1 MEHSE
6 WALDI
11 GCGFQFTLVDFGNS
25 TNIFSISAMLISSNG
40 MNDREVED
48 MDGVRSD
55 TIQCIIAFIGED
67 EDIVLVSIPA
77 Q

>member
-1 MEHSE
+1 M
-6 WALDI
+6 
-11 GCGFQFTLVDFGNS
+11 DFGNS

-40 MNDREVED
+40 MNDRGEEEMDVVE
-48 MDGVRSD
+48 SD

-67 EDIVLVSIPA
+67 EDLVLVSIPA